1 MFGAVQSP
9 DANTFI
15 EFYYDITVTIDNNL
29 YELLT
34 EQFYQQNSVH
44 YSCLKHVE
52 RSA

>member
-1 MFGAVQSP
+1 MFGALRSS
-9 DANTFI
+9 DAKIFI

-34 EQFYQQNSVH
+34 EQFYHRNSWR
-44 YSCLKHVE
+44 YSCMKHVE